1 MIIAEIIG
9 AISAVLTTTAFL
21 PQVVKVLKTK
31 KTQDLSYGMLL
42 MQSSG
47 NFMWIIYGVMISSWS
62 LTIANI
68 LTFLLVFTIVICK
81 IRNS

>member
-21 PQVVKVLKTK
+21 PQVIKVLKTK

-47 NFMWIIYGVMISSWS
+47 NFMWIIYGLMISSWS